1 MTASSLRSPQAPKN
15 QAKPI
20 EQLIPIL
27 DETASFL
34 AALKGRTPVVFLDF
48 DGTLAPI
55 AERPEAV
62 VFSAARREAVRK
74 LAGKLPV
81 AIVSG
86 RDRADVEKQVGLPGL
101 TYAGGHGFDIRL
113 APSGSASEVAPDDAD
128 PLAAELDGGLAGL
141 VERLDAMEAALH
153 AGLDG
158 IAGALIERKRFS
170 VAAHDRMVAPADR
183 PAFAAALEAARRDLR
198 GLREKAGKRLVEF
211 LPDIDWDKG
220 KAVLHLRRALGVD
233 GEGYVAVFF
242 GDDLTDED
250 AFRVLPEIDGI
261 GVLVAGADEDGRGR
275 TSHAFFR
282 VADPDG
288 VCRLLN
294 DMVA

>member
-1 MTASSLRSPQAPKN
+1 MTASSPLRSPQAPKN

-20 EQLIPIL
+20 EQLIPAM
-27 DETASFL
+27 DDTESFL
-34 AALKGRTPVVFLDF
+34 AAFRGRIPVVFLDF

-62 VFSAARREAVRK
+62 VFSAERREAVRK
-74 LAGKLPV
+74 LADKLPV

-113 APSGSASEVAPDDAD
+113 TPSGAAEIPRDEAD

-198 GLREKAGKRLVEF
+198 GLREKAGKRLIEF

-233 GEGYVAVFF
+233 GERYVAVFF

-261 GVLVAGADEDGRGR
+261 GVLVAGAEEDGRGR

-282 VADPDG
+282 VADPDE